1 MLGLEYQPTEFLSR
15 QRKRDRLESNRMVP
29 KLWKRRRRR
38 RDNCRGCIIE
48 HSNTA
53 YLVQRLFLF
62 SLVASL
68 YATNEGNNCLCD
80 AFTTPKSHRTG
91 IPNRIDQITTLTIEN
106 RTRKRSIS
114 SIPRLMARN
123 EASTNSSLNSSAS
136 GDNISGGADNNNN
149 SGKNKNNAE
158 IAGLIL
164 AVGIILSLAGITGPS
179 GSGVGNGDT
188 STSVAVMTKVV
199 ENTVPTTSTEVVAVT
214 LGESIGGVIG
224 AIFSVAINFVL
235 RGGKTTEVDPSKSL
249 ESENKKNKKQN
260 KKSLISQG
268 LSDSDYFIANSASNS
283 FLLEIVGVEQ
293 SVAKYVSIFVATI
306 PSQLVKIGSR
316 IEEQKSLKAEEFKS
330 TSPSNG
336 QQNEA
341 RKNQNE
347 ISASVSTTTESTAA
361 IAATAIDFVEIFAD
375 VTRWLEYE

>member
-1 MLGLEYQPTEFLSR
+1 M
-15 QRKRDRLESNRMVP
+15 
-29 KLWKRRRRR
+29 
-38 RDNCRGCIIE
+38 IE

-53 YLVQRLFLF
+53 YLIQRLFLF

-114 SIPRLMARN
+114 SIPRLIARN
-123 EASTNSSLNSSAS
+123 EASITSSLNSSAS
-136 GDNISGGADNNNN
+136 DNNIRGGADNNNN

-249 ESENKKNKKQN
+249 ESENKKNKKR

-316 IEEQKSLKAEEFKS
+316 IEEQKSLKAQEFKS

-336 QQNEA
+336 QQKEA